1 MRLLLKFQENLDE
14 VFSCAITKH
23 HTVKYYPSRMLVS
36 PECTEGGRH
45 ADTPQARPNRAVL
58 WLLGADGIQASQATP
73 DGVTPPFIA
82 CQNGHVD
89 VVRALLGA
97 DGIQANQ
104 ANL

>member
-23 HTVKYYPSRMLVS
+23 HTVKYYPSRCWSRLNVLKV
-36 PECTEGGRH
+36 

-58 WLLGADGIQASQATP
+58 WLLGADGIQANQATP

>member
-1 MRLLLKFQENLDE
+1 M
-14 VFSCAITKH
+14 
-23 HTVKYYPSRMLVS
+23 KYLVV
-36 PECTEGGRH
+36 PLQNTTPLNTIRRGRCGRH

>member
-23 HTVKYYPSRMLVS
+23 HTVKYYPSRCWSRLSVLKV
-36 PECTEGGRH
+36 
-45 ADTPQARPNRAVL
+45 ADTPTRRRLVPIERYCGFSARTGSKPAKPRL
-58 WLLGADGIQASQATP
+58 MEL
-73 DGVTPPFIA
+73 TPPFIA